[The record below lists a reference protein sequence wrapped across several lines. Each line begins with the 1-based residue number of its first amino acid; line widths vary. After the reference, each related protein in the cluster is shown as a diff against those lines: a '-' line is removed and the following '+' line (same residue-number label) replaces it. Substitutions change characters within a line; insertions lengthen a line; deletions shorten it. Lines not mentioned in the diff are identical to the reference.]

1 MESLQDRVE
10 LIEERRSRVAG
21 RAVFIK
27 TTKKEEA
34 AQPKARCALRGGGG
48 GGEPV
53 PVGGPGAAAPVAWLP
68 AAAGPAAPRSWL
80 AEPLEAVPAGC
91 VPQAVTR
98 PWLVAVNGGGST
110 KSPGVG
116 PGKPAAEAVRGAQ
129 GSTA

>member
-68 AAAGPAAPRSWL
+68 AAA
-80 AEPLEAVPAGC
+80 AVPAGC